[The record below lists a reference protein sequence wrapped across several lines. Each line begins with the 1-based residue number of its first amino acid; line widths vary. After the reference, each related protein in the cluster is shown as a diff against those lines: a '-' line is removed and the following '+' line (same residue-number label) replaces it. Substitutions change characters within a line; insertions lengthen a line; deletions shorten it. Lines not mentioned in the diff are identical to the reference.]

1 MNEMIQVELTPEQ
14 RTLLLDGLSYLRSS
28 ALLEAR
34 FPSEEAT
41 QDRNR
46 QVHEIESLAEQLGG
60 SRPKRT
66 AAPV

>member
-1 MNEMIQVELTPEQ
+1 MNETIHIELTPHQ

-34 FPSEEAT
+34 FPSEETT

-46 QVHEIESLAEQLGG
+46 QVNEIENLADHLGG
-60 SRPKRT
+60 SRPSKT
-66 AAPV
+66 ASSI